1 MGHHSI
7 SCLLGRFILSQ
18 RKQALPLAIRPVIL
32 DLEQEAS
39 QACMQMRIIDLGEG
53 SATTAV
59 EQEHMP
65 F

>member
-1 MGHHSI
+1 MGQNII

-18 RKQALPLAIRPVIL
+18 RKQALPLLIRPVIL

-39 QACMQMRIIDLGEG
+39 QKCMQVRVVDLREG

-59 EQEHMP
+59 EHEHVP